1 MCDVNCLKQDLQDSR
16 IFRIGDSFLLKLL
29 FIELPKYLF
38 ELHLSAPKQHEL
50 RNPNPAV
57 PRNLLQ
63 CQEPKSKNVS
73 SVKTR
78 LSKVSFSV
86 CSPMGHAL
94 LEGIPGLGKTQLIH
108 TLSEALDLSFKRI
121 QFTPDMMP
129 FDITGTTLL
138 VEDEHGRRQF
148 EFQQGPIF
156 SQLILADEINRA
168 TPRTQSALLEAMQER
183 TVTVGR
189 TSHTLEEP
197 FCVLATQNPLEMEGT
212 YPLPEAQL
220 DRFLFKLLIEFPSED
235 EIVEILRRTTS
246 GADISIDKVTN
257 AETLNQM
264 RRLVPQVP
272 IAEHVE
278 RHIIRLVR
286 ATHPDSE
293 NAPEIVKQYVHL
305 GAGIRSVQAIAL
317 TAKIHALLDERYNV
331 AFSDL
336 DTVLLPALRH
346 RILLNFEGSRRRH

>member
-1 MCDVNCLKQDLQDSR
+1 MVTESLITKQMNLETQIQQFRETFYGVKAEVQKRIVGQDAIVEGVLYCL
-16 IFRIGDSFLLKLL
+16 F
-29 FIELPKYLF
+29 
-38 ELHLSAPKQHEL
+38 A
-50 RNPNPAV
+50 N
-57 PRNLLQ
+57 
-63 CQEPKSKNVS
+63 
-73 SVKTR
+73 
-78 LSKVSFSV
+78 
-86 CSPMGHAL
+86 GHAL
-94 LEGIPGLGKTQLIH
+94 LEGIPGLGKTHLIY
-108 TLSEALDLSFKRI
+108 TLSEVLNLQFKRI

-129 FDITGTTLL
+129 SDITGTTLL
-138 VEDEHGRRQF
+138 AEDASGKKQL

-156 SQLILADEINRA
+156 AQLILADEVNRA

-189 TSHTLEEP
+189 TSYRLEEP

-220 DRFLFKLLIEFPSED
+220 DRFLFKLRIDLPSED
-235 EIVEILRRTTS
+235 EILEILRRTTS
-246 GADISIDKVTN
+246 GTDISVDKVTT
-257 AETLNQM
+257 AETLAQM
-264 RRLVPQVP
+264 RNLVPQVL

-317 TAKIHALLDERYNV
+317 TAKINALLQERYNV
-331 AFSDL
+331 AFEDI
-336 DTVLLPALRH
+336 DAVLLPALRH
-346 RILLNFEGSRRRH
+346 RILLNFEGQGQGIDPDAVIAEVQTAIT